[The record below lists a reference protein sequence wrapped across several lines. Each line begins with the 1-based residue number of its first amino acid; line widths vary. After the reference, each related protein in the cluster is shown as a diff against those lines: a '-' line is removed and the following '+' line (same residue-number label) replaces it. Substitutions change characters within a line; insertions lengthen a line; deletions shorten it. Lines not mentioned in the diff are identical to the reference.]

1 MGSAIL
7 LIGGCAAMC
16 GVGFATSTALEW
28 FNNVEIKAPKGNKGK
43 TKEAS
48 GNDNIDNLRKKLKS
62 ES

>member
-48 GNDNIDNLRKKLKS
+48 ENDNINNLRKKLKS